1 VSNGRSHTPVL
12 VPLRGDG
19 MQPSSASG
27 RVLGAVRRGGTL
39 GVTCLVTALF
49 APWIVLAGSGRR
61 FLLAIVLLDIPFQID
76 QNFAYLYDAAEL
88 GALGGFNISLTTI
101 ALAGLYAAWM
111 FDHLVHRHRSDAV
124 PAGLL
129 LPLAPYVLLSGLSV
143 VTALDIGLYARGVW
157 LLLQMFLLYVYLVG
171 TIRTAEDVSFVVTWL
186 LCGLTIESLIILGLG
201 LAGEGFNFPG
211 LAARVDVY
219 SEEFGVAARFGG
231 TVGSPNNAGMYLEML
246 LAPAIAVLA
255 TPLGRPYKVL
265 AALGLGLGSAAL
277 MTTYSRGSWV
287 AAALSFVIVCLSLWR
302 GRRLSPAVPVV
313 FLVVLSAIALLFHET
328 VTNRLTGDDR
338 GAARSRVSLMGTAF
352 EIIEDD
358 PVLGVGANNYTA
370 ALERRMSLFGNQ
382 WLFTVHNQY
391 LIVWAETG
399 LVGLAAFLW
408 FLVATLRHGWQ
419 RWRRADAL
427 LSPLALGFTAALVG
441 HMVHM
446 HVDLFN
452 SRPQLQLLV
461 TVAALLAVMRHMEPR
476 YRSSRD
482 WC

>member
-1 VSNGRSHTPVL
+1 VSGGRFDTSVL
-12 VPLRGDG
+12 PPLSGDRT
-19 MQPSSASG
+19 QASPARE
-27 RVLGAVRRGGTL
+27 RVLAVVRRGRTL

-61 FLLAIVLLDIPFQID
+61 ILLAVVLLDIPFQID
-76 QNFAYLYDAAEL
+76 QNFAYRYDAAEL

-101 ALAGLYAAWM
+101 ALAGLYAAWIL
-111 FDHLVHRHRSDAV
+111 DHLVHRHHSPDV
-124 PAGLL
+124 PARLL
-129 LPLAPYVLLSGLSV
+129 LPLALYVSLSGLSV
-143 VTALDIGLYARGVW
+143 VTALDAGLYARGMS

-171 TIRTAEDVSFVVTWL
+171 TVRTASDVTFVVAWL
-186 LCGLTIESLIILGLG
+186 LCGLALESLIILGLG

-211 LAARVDVY
+211 VAARVDLY
-219 SEEFGVAARFGG
+219 SDEFGVAARFGG

-255 TPLGRPYKVL
+255 TTLGRPYKVL
-265 AALGLGLGSAAL
+265 AVLGLGLGSAAL
-277 MTTYSRGSWV
+277 MTTYSRGSWL
-287 AAALSFVIVCLSLWR
+287 AASLSLVIVCLSLWR

-313 FLVVLSAIALLFHET
+313 FLVLLSAIALLFHEA
-328 VTNRLTGDDR
+328 VSNRLTGDDR

-358 PVLGVGANNYTA
+358 PVRGVGANNYTA

-399 LVGLAAFLW
+399 LAGLAAFLW
-408 FLVATLRHGWQ
+408 FLLAALRYGWQ

-427 LSPLALGFTAALVG
+427 LSPLALGFTAALAG
-441 HMVHM
+441 QMVHM

-461 TVAALLAVMRHMEPR
+461 TVAALLAVMSRMEPR
-476 YRSSRD
+476 SRWSRD